1 MFPTELWP
9 PLELV
14 EATLDGSHG
23 LSDSGT
29 QSQLLRGDAL
39 ANSLR
44 ASPDKEF
51 QAAYLLLPVTEL
63 AERRAAVSA
72 KAFSIG
78 WASGRLVQ
86 MTVNGTVLGVLLDRV
101 IQGKQWTGW
110 IAANESNWASAFD
123 VLLEPCDDP
132 FEPMFGVIQAWN
144 PVTLHWSEDLQSRIV
159 CEVSAVR
166 LAAIR
171 AVVVECAAGL
181 MIPTPSEPG
190 RIALRTAGGTF
201 SVLTGTPLG
210 PEDLRHDYQNAYRT
224 VAARLMAQQL
234 TQRVSQMEKNGSPS
248 PALEIRTTTWF
259 GRFNPLSRFSRF
271 AKGRYVWPALI
282 VMTAVV
288 LFQNMEWLGK
298 IRTAALGKASTP
310 VTSGGETSGAVP
322 VADLRVQWKPEAS
335 MDQVQQLLRATSTAV
350 MDGPDA
356 QGLYQLKSSNVLAAR
371 NALTNSG
378 LARQVLLP

>member
-23 LSDSGT
+23 LQDSGDNPRF
-29 QSQLLRGDAL
+29 LHGPDA
-39 ANSLR
+39 ANSLGVSS
-44 ASPDKEF
+44 AKEF
-51 QAAYLLLPVTEL
+51 QAAYLLLPLTEL
-63 AERRAAVSA
+63 ADRRAAVA
-72 KAFSIG
+72 ARAFSIG

-86 MTVNGTVLGVLLDRV
+86 VTVNGAVLGVLLDRV

-110 IAANESNWASAFD
+110 IAANESNWASSFD

-144 PVTLHWSEDLQSRIV
+144 PVTLFWSEDLQARIV

-171 AVVVECAAGL
+171 AVALECAAGL

-190 RIALRTAGGTF
+190 RIALRSAGGTF

-210 PEDLRHDYQNAYRT
+210 PQDLRHDYQNAYRM

-234 TQRVSQMEKNGSPS
+234 TQRVSQIEKKSRTS
-248 PALEIRTTTWF
+248 PAPEIRVKTRF
-259 GRFNPLSRFSRF
+259 GRFGRF
-271 AKGRYVWPALI
+271 AEGRYVWPALI
-282 VMTAVV
+282 LMTAIVV
-288 LFQNMEWLGK
+288 FQNMDGLGK
-298 IRTAALGKASTP
+298 IATATLGSASTP
-310 VTSGGETSGAVP
+310 VSSGSETAGAVP
-322 VADLRVQWKPEAS
+322 VADLRVQWKPQAS
-335 MDQVQQLLRATSTAV
+335 MAEVQQLLRANSTAV
-350 MDGPDA
+350 MDGPDGHGFYRLKTSDV
-356 QGLYQLKSSNVLAAR
+356 QTTKNGLN
-371 NALTNSG
+371 NSG
-378 LARQVLLP
+378 LVRQVLLP

>member
-1 MFPTELWP
+1 VFPTELWP

-14 EATLDGSHG
+14 EATLDGSRVLPEGEEKSHPAG
-23 LSDSGT
+23 GRDTPNLP
-29 QSQLLRGDAL
+29 QI
-39 ANSLR
+39 
-44 ASPDKEF
+44 SPEKELE
-51 QAAYLLLPVTEL
+51 AAYLLLPLTEL
-63 AERRAAVSA
+63 AQRRAAVAA
-72 KAFSIG
+72 KAFSVG

-86 MTVNGTVLGVLLDRV
+86 MTVNGAVLGVLLDRV

-144 PVTLHWSEDLQSRIV
+144 PVTLYWSDDLQAKTV

-171 AVVVECAAGL
+171 AVALECAAGL

-210 PEDLRHDYQNAYRT
+210 PQDVRHAYQNAYRT

-234 TQRVSQMEKNGSPS
+234 TQRVSQIERKNTASRAPEGQAKSRVS
-248 PALEIRTTTWF
+248 RTSWESWFEASWYMRPALV
-259 GRFNPLSRFSRF
+259 L
-271 AKGRYVWPALI
+271 
-282 VMTAVV
+282 MTAIV
-288 LFQNMEWLGK
+288 LFQNMDSLSRTVMSAFDGIASVSPSLGMV
-298 IRTAALGKASTP
+298 TTPTPST
-310 VTSGGETSGAVP
+310 E
-322 VADLRVQWKPEAS
+322 LRVQWKPGAS
-335 MDQVQQLLRATSTAV
+335 MDDVQQLLRATSTV
-350 MDGPDA
+350 VVDGPDV
-356 QGLYQLKSSNVLAAR
+356 QGFYRLRSNNVLVTR
-371 NALTNSG
+371 SALNQSG
-378 LARQVLLP
+378 LVRQLLTP